1 MVQLS
6 VVVCMSKTLSV
17 LIVLSGPY
25 LRICQFKSKKI
36 EKCLCVL
43 VQNAMLLADEQV
55 KDLMFIRRVDYS
67 KHHLL
72 ASQREALA
80 ARIREGSPSPIA
92 NVNKLSAF
100 ATQLQQQAL
109 EDHDV
114 VHRVSWAV
122 SCGVSDHPSLLPG
135 ANVLQGS
142 CCFMISTGRYL
153 ELYVD
158 DLRGRP
164 QRQTCLEPMDGWM
177 DKDTHT
183 HTYSQLF
190 VKQLH
195 KLLRPLGCA

>member
-1 MVQLS
+1 
-6 VVVCMSKTLSV
+6 
-17 LIVLSGPY
+17 
-25 LRICQFKSKKI
+25 
-36 EKCLCVL
+36 
-43 VQNAMLLADEQV
+43 MLLADEQV

-72 ASQREALA
+72 ASQRKALA

-135 ANVLQGS
+135 PMVLQGS
-142 CCFMISTGRYL
+142 CCLMISTGRCL

-158 DLRGRP
+158 DPRGDLSVRHVWN
-164 QRQTCLEPMDGWM
+164 LWMDGGLR
-177 DKDTHT
+177 THT
-183 HTYSQLF
+183 QILTA
-190 VKQLH
+190 VCKT
-195 KLLRPLGCA
+195 AA

>member
-1 MVQLS
+1 MTNLLSNKRCTKAYKASTVQLCDTI
-6 VVVCMSKTLSV
+6 CM
-17 LIVLSGPY
+17 
-25 LRICQFKSKKI
+25 
-36 EKCLCVL
+36 
-43 VQNAMLLADEQV
+43 VQNAMLLSDEQV

-135 ANVLQGS
+135 SWCKA
-142 CCFMISTGRYL
+142 
-153 ELYVD
+153 
-158 DLRGRP
+158 
-164 QRQTCLEPMDGWM
+164 
-177 DKDTHT
+177 
-183 HTYSQLF
+183 
-190 VKQLH
+190 
-195 KLLRPLGCA
+195 AAA